1 MSPKKKQ
8 QSSFKRIRIVSKRAH
23 DLLDTARSRIKT
35 AKKTKSTKGKTSVTG
50 EGSYDQLV
58 VHISIGS
65 VVKAAFAIL
74 AIVVFVYLCIQIRDK
89 ILLLLLSVLLSVVI
103 DPGVSFLEKWRIPR
117 GFGILIVYVIVLA
130 FVFFLVVSLIPI
142 IAEQIHQMASN
153 LGDVIDAFLADPT
166 LNIKFLS
173 GEINTYINT
182 LLRQVLADVYT
193 GGVLD
198 YLQQF
203 ANDLSSA
210 AQGSLIFVVGV
221 AGSVVQFI
229 IKLVMVLVLAF
240 FLQLEKERVL
250 QWARVFFPY
259 RYRRYADGKAEAI
272 HQKLAQWIRGQL
284 MLSLS
289 IGILVFVALT
299 VLRMPYALTLAVL
312 AAFTEFIPVVGPI
325 FAAVPAIFIAL
336 AQSGFF
342 PALIVGVVYYGIQW
356 CENNLLVPLI
366 MQRAVGLSPI
376 AVMFAMLVGI
386 SFPSTV
392 HPILGVLLAVPSA
405 TILSVFL
412 QDLRD
417 WRGMSDD

>member
-1 MSPKKKQ
+1 MS
-8 QSSFKRIRIVSKRAH
+8 
-23 DLLDTARSRIKT
+23 IKL
-35 AKKTKSTKGKTSVTG
+35 G
-50 EGSYDQLV
+50 ET
-58 VHISIGS
+58 
-65 VVKAAFAIL
+65 
-74 AIVVFVYLCIQIRDK
+74 
-89 ILLLLLSVLLSVVI
+89 
-103 DPGVSFLEKWRIPR
+103 
-117 GFGILIVYVIVLA
+117 
-130 FVFFLVVSLIPI
+130 
-142 IAEQIHQMASN
+142 
-153 LGDVIDAFLADPT
+153 IDAFLADPT
-166 LNIKFLS
+166 LNIRFLS
-173 GEINTYINT
+173 GELNAYINT

-198 YLQQF
+198 NLQQF
-203 ANDLSSA
+203 GQNLSSA

-229 IKLVMVLVLAF
+229 VKLVLVLVLAF

-289 IGILVFVALT
+289 IGILVFIALT

-325 FAAVPAIFIAL
+325 IAAVPAIFIAL

-342 PALIVGVVYYGIQW
+342 PALIVAVVYYGIQW
-356 CENNLLVPLI
+356 CENNLLVPII

-386 SFPSTV
+386 SFSNTI
-392 HPILGVLLAVPSA
+392 HPILGVLLAVPCA

-412 QDLRD
+412 RDLRD
-417 WRGMSDD
+417 WRGMSED